1 MARRFQHDG
10 VTWEVELS
18 GPGTIGC
25 SVRRV
30 EVTFKNPSTGAAI
43 PGRVSM
49 VGDGRLADEHL
60 VSALVEALD
69 DAPSTVDQSSA
80 DRSPADERSR

>member
-18 GPGTIGC
+18 GPGTMGC
-25 SVRRV
+25 SVRKV
-30 EVTFKNPSTGAAI
+30 EVTFKNPATGESL

-49 VGDGRLADEHL
+49 VGDGRLSDDLLQAALAD
-60 VSALVEALD
+60 ALD
-69 DAPSTVDQSSA
+69 
-80 DRSPADERSR
+80 R

>member
-10 VTWEVELS
+10 IEWQVELS

-30 EVTFKNPSTGAAI
+30 DVTFKNPSAGVAI
-43 PGRVSM
+43 PGRISM
-49 VGDGRLADEHL
+49 VGDGRLSDEHL
-60 VSALVEALD
+60 VSALVEALE
-69 DAPSTVDQSSA
+69 DAPSPVERLSI
-80 DRSPADERSR
+80 DEGRR